1 MQLLKLLKQSSTSNP
16 WLETCQ
22 EIVGKLEIHSDGWFS
37 HVDYPQSPP
46 SVETTHCF
54 KQLSPELQQ
63 RFLSLELQ
71 HCLYRAFFNGL
82 LNPGELTEPNSNPLV
97 NDTVHGLNLG
107 FFEELDHSN
116 CGKGYVD
123 RDWEIRHQEDDGSL
137 AIAKNNLTVHINP
150 EIHLVDLDHINN
162 TASVR
167 LPHNLIED
175 EYYVAVSDVGVI
187 YDTDSEHNRPLINF
201 FLNLD
206 AEGASSVMRTLTSEL
221 NSLQVLFALKLP
233 YAQSEYQRHDSG
245 ILTIEKN
252 NYLVVGEVLYRTYLQ
267 HASFFKPQVPW
278 MTKSLTPGLAIAEVP
293 YDLTSACSNFGL
305 HRCKI
310 VADSILEAGD
320 ANKRMDAIVQN
331 FLRIG
336 IDIQHPYL
344 NPGSQVQYRS
354 LSDA

>member
-1 MQLLKLLKQSSTSNP
+1 
-16 WLETCQ
+16 
-22 EIVGKLEIHSDGWFS
+22 
-37 HVDYPQSPP
+37 
-46 SVETTHCF
+46 
-54 KQLSPELQQ
+54 
-63 RFLSLELQ
+63 
-71 HCLYRAFFNGL
+71 
-82 LNPGELTEPNSNPLV
+82 
-97 NDTVHGLNLG
+97 
-107 FFEELDHSN
+107 
-116 CGKGYVD
+116 
-123 RDWEIRHQEDDGSL
+123 
-137 AIAKNNLTVHINP
+137 
-150 EIHLVDLDHINN
+150 
-162 TASVR
+162 
-167 LPHNLIED
+167 
-175 EYYVAVSDVGVI
+175 
-187 YDTDSEHNRPLINF
+187 LINF